1 MNTTIT
7 FEEMKA
13 MCHAACR
20 ERQACKEGFAQML
33 RAETPTQLLRAWTD
47 NWADVWK
54 DRYADMLAGKVE
66 GLYAQY
72 RREFHDVG
80 LWVNECCGR
89 GRVLI
94 TGVAIGGQIAEH
106 PNGGENA
113 AGMHGPTNDGPSS
126 DDGPNGGQSAEHP
139 NGDESPTSNERP
151 MMVVRVGGTARA
163 FVVGGAEVHAYGN
176 SIVYNHAAQDA
187 VVVLHDYAHGFIEA
201 GRVVARDQ
209 SHVQVSGDG
218 VLAECYGRSEVFMTA
233 GTLTDH
239 GHHSIEAYGERA
251 VVKGCVTRRIT
262 LADGA
267 RMMNEII
274 NKE

>member
-1 MNTTIT
+1 MNTIT

-66 GLYAQY
+66 GLYEQY

-94 TGVAIGGQIAEH
+94 TGVAL
-106 PNGGENA
+106 
-113 AGMHGPTNDGPSS
+113 
-126 DDGPNGGQSAEHP
+126 GGQSAEHP
-139 NGDESPTSNERP
+139 SGGRMTVS
-151 MMVVRVGGTARA
+151 VGGTARA

-201 GRVVARDQ
+201 GSVVARDQ

-233 GTLTDH
+233 GTLVDH

>member
-1 MNTTIT
+1 
-7 FEEMKA
+7 MKA

-80 LWVNECCGR
+80 LWVNESSGR

-94 TGVAIGGQIAEH
+94 TGVALGGQTAEH
-106 PNGGENA
+106 PNGGR
-113 AGMHGPTNDGPSS
+113 MT
-126 DDGPNGGQSAEHP
+126 
-139 NGDESPTSNERP
+139 
-151 MMVVRVGGTARA
+151 VRVGGTARA

-187 VVVLHDYAHGFIEA
+187 TVVLHDYAHGFIEA

-233 GTLTDH
+233 GTLVDH

-267 RMMNEII
+267 RMLREIT

>member
-1 MNTTIT
+1 
-7 FEEMKA
+7 MKA

-80 LWVNECCGR
+80 LWVNECCGS

-94 TGVAIGGQIAEH
+94 TGVALGGQTAEH
-106 PNGGENA
+106 PNGGR
-113 AGMHGPTNDGPSS
+113 MTVS
-126 DDGPNGGQSAEHP
+126 
-139 NGDESPTSNERP
+139 
-151 MMVVRVGGTARA
+151 VGGTARA

-187 VVVLHDYAHGFIEA
+187 TVVLHDYAHGFIEA

-209 SHVQVSGDG
+209 SHVQVSGDA
-218 VLAECYGRSEVFMTA
+218 VLAECYGRSEVFMAA
-233 GTLTDH
+233 GTLVDH

-267 RMMNEII
+267 RMLREIT

>member
-1 MNTTIT
+1 MSVRDGRKIVILQMMNTIT

-80 LWVNECCGR
+80 LWVNESSGR

-94 TGVAIGGQIAEH
+94 TGVALGGQT
-106 PNGGENA
+106 
-113 AGMHGPTNDGPSS
+113 AGDADVAGRTS
-126 DDGPNGGQSAEHP
+126 DHPNGGQSAEHP
-139 NGDESPTSNERP
+139 NSDESP
-151 MMVVRVGGTARA
+151 MMTVRVGGTARA
-163 FVVGGAEVHAYGN
+163 FVVGSAEVHAYGN

-187 VVVLHDYAHGFIEA
+187 TVVLHDYAHGFIEA

-218 VLAECYGRSEVFMTA
+218 VLAECYGHSEVFMTA
-233 GTLTDH
+233 GTLVDH

-267 RMMNEII
+267 RMLREIT

>member
-1 MNTTIT
+1 MSVKDGRKIVILQMMNTIT

-80 LWVNECCGR
+80 LWVNESSGR
-89 GRVLI
+89 GKVLI
-94 TGVAIGGQIAEH
+94 TGVALGGQTAEH
-106 PNGGENA
+106 PNGGR
-113 AGMHGPTNDGPSS
+113 MT
-126 DDGPNGGQSAEHP
+126 
-139 NGDESPTSNERP
+139 
-151 MMVVRVGGTARA
+151 VRVGGTARA

-176 SIVYNHAAQDA
+176 SIVYNHAVQEAT
-187 VVVLHDYAHGFIEA
+187 VVLHDYAHGFIEA

-233 GTLTDH
+233 GTLVDH

-267 RMMNEII
+267 RMLREIT

>member
-1 MNTTIT
+1 
-7 FEEMKA
+7 MKA

-20 ERQACKEGFAQML
+20 ERQACKEGFAQMM

-66 GLYAQY
+66 ALYAQY

-80 LWVNECCGR
+80 LWVNESSGR

-94 TGVAIGGQIAEH
+94 TGVALGGQTAEH

-113 AGMHGPTNDGPSS
+113 AGMHGPTN
-126 DDGPNGGQSAEHP
+126 GGENAEHR
-139 NGDESPTSNERP
+139 DAP
-151 MMVVRVGGTARA
+151 MMRVSVGGTARA

-233 GTLTDH
+233 GTLVDH

-267 RMMNEII
+267 RMLREIT

>member
-1 MNTTIT
+1 
-7 FEEMKA
+7 MKA

-80 LWVNECCGR
+80 LWVNESSGR

-94 TGVAIGGQIAEH
+94 TGVALGGKTAEH
-106 PNGGENA
+106 PNGGES
-113 AGMHGPTNDGPSS
+113 AGGADVAGRTS
-126 DDGPNGGQSAEHP
+126 DHPNGGQSAEHP
-139 NGDESPTSNERP
+139 NSDESP
-151 MMVVRVGGTARA
+151 MMTVRVGGTARA

-187 VVVLHDYAHGFIEA
+187 TVVLHDYAHGFIEA

-209 SHVQVSGDG
+209 SHVQVSGDA

-233 GTLTDH
+233 GTLVDH

-267 RMMNEII
+267 RMLREIT
-274 NKE
+274 NKQ

>member
-1 MNTTIT
+1 MSVSDGRKIVILRLMNTIT

-80 LWVNECCGR
+80 LWVNESSGR
-89 GRVLI
+89 GKVLI
-94 TGVAIGGQIAEH
+94 TGVALGGQTAEH
-106 PNGGENA
+106 PNGGR
-113 AGMHGPTNDGPSS
+113 MT
-126 DDGPNGGQSAEHP
+126 
-139 NGDESPTSNERP
+139 
-151 MMVVRVGGTARA
+151 VRVGGTARA

-201 GRVVARDQ
+201 GRVTARDQ

-218 VLAECYGRSEVFMTA
+218 VQAECYGRSEVFMTA
-233 GTLTDH
+233 GTLVDH

-267 RMMNEII
+267 RMLREIT

>member
-1 MNTTIT
+1 
-7 FEEMKA
+7 MKA

-66 GLYAQY
+66 ALYAQY

-80 LWVNECCGR
+80 LWVNESSGH

-94 TGVAIGGQIAEH
+94 TGVAL
-106 PNGGENA
+106 
-113 AGMHGPTNDGPSS
+113 
-126 DDGPNGGQSAEHP
+126 GGQSAEHP
-139 NGDESPTSNERP
+139 NGGRMTVS
-151 MMVVRVGGTARA
+151 VGGTARA

-201 GRVVARDQ
+201 GCVVARDQ

-218 VLAECYGRSEVFMTA
+218 VQAECYGRSEVFMTA
-233 GTLTDH
+233 GTLVDH

>member
-1 MNTTIT
+1 
-7 FEEMKA
+7 MKA

-80 LWVNECCGR
+80 LWVNESSGR
-89 GRVLI
+89 GKVLI
-94 TGVAIGGQIAEH
+94 TGVALGGQTAEH
-106 PNGGENA
+106 TNGGENA
-113 AGMHGPTNDGPSS
+113 AGMHDPTNDDESTSS
-126 DDGPNGGQSAEHP
+126 
-139 NGDESPTSNERP
+139 DESP
-151 MMVVRVGGTARA
+151 MMRVTVGGTARA

-187 VVVLHDYAHGFIEA
+187 TVVLHDYAHGFIEA

-209 SHVQVSGDG
+209 SHVQVSGDA

>member
-20 ERQACKEGFAQML
+20 ERQACKEGFAQMM

-66 GLYAQY
+66 ALYAQY

-94 TGVAIGGQIAEH
+94 TGVALGGQTAEH
-106 PNGGENA
+106 RDA
-113 AGMHGPTNDGPSS
+113 
-126 DDGPNGGQSAEHP
+126 
-139 NGDESPTSNERP
+139 P
-151 MMVVRVGGTARA
+151 MMRVSVGGTARA

-218 VLAECYGRSEVFMTA
+218 VQAECYGRSEVFMTA

-251 VVKGCVTRRIT
+251 VVKGRATRRIT

>member
-1 MNTTIT
+1 MNTIK

-94 TGVAIGGQIAEH
+94 TGVALGGQTAEH
-106 PNGGENA
+106 PNGGR
-113 AGMHGPTNDGPSS
+113 MTVS
-126 DDGPNGGQSAEHP
+126 
-139 NGDESPTSNERP
+139 
-151 MMVVRVGGTARA
+151 VGGTARA

-201 GRVVARDQ
+201 GRVTARDQ

-233 GTLTDH
+233 GTLVDH

>member
-20 ERQACKEGFAQML
+20 ERQACKEGFAQMM

-80 LWVNECCGR
+80 LWVNESSGR
-89 GRVLI
+89 GKVLI
-94 TGVAIGGQIAEH
+94 TGVALGGQTAEH
-106 PNGGENA
+106 TTGGR
-113 AGMHGPTNDGPSS
+113 MT
-126 DDGPNGGQSAEHP
+126 
-139 NGDESPTSNERP
+139 
-151 MMVVRVGGTARA
+151 VRVGGTARA

-218 VLAECYGRSEVFMTA
+218 VQAECYGRSEVFMTA

-251 VVKGCVTRRIT
+251 VVKGRATRRIT

>member
-1 MNTTIT
+1 
-7 FEEMKA
+7 

-80 LWVNECCGR
+80 LWVNESSGR

-94 TGVAIGGQIAEH
+94 TGVALGGQTAEH
-106 PNGGENA
+106 PNGGR
-113 AGMHGPTNDGPSS
+113 MTVS
-126 DDGPNGGQSAEHP
+126 
-139 NGDESPTSNERP
+139 
-151 MMVVRVGGTARA
+151 VGGTARA
-163 FVVGGAEVHAYGN
+163 FVVGSAEVHAYGN

-187 VVVLHDYAHGFIEA
+187 TVVLHDYAHGFIEA
-201 GRVVARDQ
+201 GCVVARDQ

-267 RMMNEII
+267 RMLREIT

>member
-1 MNTTIT
+1 MSVRDGRKIVILQTMNTTIT

-33 RAETPTQLLRAWTD
+33 RADTPTMLLRAWVD
-47 NWADVWK
+47 NWSDVWK
-54 DRYADMLAGKVE
+54 DRYADMLVGNVE
-66 GLYAQY
+66 ALYAQY

-80 LWVNECCGR
+80 LWVNECCGS
-89 GRVLI
+89 GKVLI
-94 TGVAIGGQIAEH
+94 TEGRVA
-106 PNGGENA
+106 
-113 AGMHGPTNDGPSS
+113 
-126 DDGPNGGQSAEHP
+126 
-139 NGDESPTSNERP
+139 
-151 MMVVRVGGTARA
+151 VGSTARA
-163 FVVGGAEVHAYGN
+163 FVVGMAEVHAYGN

-239 GHHSIEAYGERA
+239 GHHSIEAYGDRA

-267 RMMNEII
+267 RMLREIT

>member
-66 GLYAQY
+66 ALYAQY

-80 LWVNECCGR
+80 LWVNESSGR

-94 TGVAIGGQIAEH
+94 TGVALGGQTAEH
-106 PNGGENA
+106 PNGGPNSDES
-113 AGMHGPTNDGPSS
+113 PT
-126 DDGPNGGQSAEHP
+126 NGGQSADVAGRTSDHP
-139 NGDESPTSNERP
+139 NGGRMTVS
-151 MMVVRVGGTARA
+151 VGGTARA

-176 SIVYNHAAQDA
+176 SIVFNHAAQDA
-187 VVVLHDYAHGFIEA
+187 IVVLHDYAHGFIEA

-239 GHHSIEAYGERA
+239 GHHSIEAYGPAA

>member
-20 ERQACKEGFAQML
+20 ERQACKEGFAQMM

-66 GLYAQY
+66 ALYAQY

-94 TGVAIGGQIAEH
+94 TGVALGGQTAEH
-106 PNGGENA
+106 PNG
-113 AGMHGPTNDGPSS
+113 PTN
-126 DDGPNGGQSAEHP
+126 GGTP
-139 NGDESPTSNERP
+139 DGDESPNAIGGQTAEHRDAP
-151 MMVVRVGGTARA
+151 MMRVSVGGTARA

-218 VLAECYGRSEVFMTA
+218 VQAECYGRSEVFMTA

-251 VVKGCVTRRIT
+251 VVKGRATRRIT

>member
-1 MNTTIT
+1 
-7 FEEMKA
+7 

-47 NWADVWK
+47 NWSDVWK

-66 GLYAQY
+66 ALYAQY

-80 LWVNECCGR
+80 LWVNESSGR

-94 TGVAIGGQIAEH
+94 TGVALGGQTAEH
-106 PNGGENA
+106 PNGGDN
-113 AGMHGPTNDGPSS
+113 
-126 DDGPNGGQSAEHP
+126 AEHR
-139 NGDESPTSNERP
+139 DAP
-151 MMVVRVGGTARA
+151 MMTVRVGGTARA

-187 VVVLHDYAHGFIEA
+187 TVVLHDYAHGFIEA

-267 RMMNEII
+267 RMLREIT

>member
-1 MNTTIT
+1 
-7 FEEMKA
+7 MKA

-54 DRYADMLAGKVE
+54 DRYADMLAGRVE
-66 GLYAQY
+66 RLYAQY

-80 LWVNECCGR
+80 LWVNEPSGR

-94 TGVAIGGQIAEH
+94 TEGRV
-106 PNGGENA
+106 
-113 AGMHGPTNDGPSS
+113 S
-126 DDGPNGGQSAEHP
+126 
-139 NGDESPTSNERP
+139 
-151 MMVVRVGGTARA
+151 VGGTARA

-187 VVVLHDYAHGFIEA
+187 TVVLHDYAHGFIEA

-209 SHVQVSGDG
+209 SHVQVSGDA

-267 RMMNEII
+267 RMLREIT

>member
-1 MNTTIT
+1 
-7 FEEMKA
+7 

-20 ERQACKEGFAQML
+20 ERQACKEGFAQMM

-80 LWVNECCGR
+80 LWVNESSWR

-94 TGVAIGGQIAEH
+94 TGVALGGQTAEH
-106 PNGGENA
+106 PN
-113 AGMHGPTNDGPSS
+113 S
-126 DDGPNGGQSAEHP
+126 PNS
-139 NGDESPTSNERP
+139 DESPTNGGESADVAGRTSDHTTGGR
-151 MMVVRVGGTARA
+151 MTVRVGGTARA

-187 VVVLHDYAHGFIEA
+187 TVVLHDYAHGFIEA
-201 GRVVARDQ
+201 GCVVARDQ
-209 SHVQVSGDG
+209 SHVQVSGDA

-233 GTLTDH
+233 GTLVDH
-239 GHHSIEAYGERA
+239 GHHSIEAYGDGA

-267 RMMNEII
+267 RMLREIT

>member
-1 MNTTIT
+1 MSVRDGRKIVILQMMNTTIT

-54 DRYADMLAGKVE
+54 DRYADMLAGTVE

-80 LWVNECCGR
+80 LWVNESSGR

-94 TGVAIGGQIAEH
+94 TGVALGGQTAEHPTNDGESADVAGRTSDH
-106 PNGGENA
+106 PNGGR
-113 AGMHGPTNDGPSS
+113 MT
-126 DDGPNGGQSAEHP
+126 
-139 NGDESPTSNERP
+139 
-151 MMVVRVGGTARA
+151 VRVGGTARA
-163 FVVGGAEVHAYGN
+163 FVVGSAEVHAYGN
-176 SIVYNHAAQDA
+176 SIVYNHAAKDA

-209 SHVQVSGDG
+209 SHVQVSGDA

-267 RMMNEII
+267 RMLKEIT

>member
-1 MNTTIT
+1 
-7 FEEMKA
+7 

-66 GLYAQY
+66 ALYAQY

-80 LWVNECCGR
+80 LWVNESSGR

-94 TGVAIGGQIAEH
+94 TGVALGGQTAEH
-106 PNGGENA
+106 LNG
-113 AGMHGPTNDGPSS
+113 AGMHGPTNG
-126 DDGPNGGQSAEHP
+126 GQTAEHLNGGRM
-139 NGDESPTSNERP
+139 T
-151 MMVVRVGGTARA
+151 VRVGGTARA

-201 GRVVARDQ
+201 GCVTARDQ

-218 VLAECYGRSEVFMTA
+218 VQAECYGRSEVFMTA
-233 GTLTDH
+233 GTLVDH

>member
-1 MNTTIT
+1 MNTIT

-80 LWVNECCGR
+80 LWVNESSGR

-94 TGVAIGGQIAEH
+94 TGVALGWQTAEH
-106 PNGGENA
+106 PSA
-113 AGMHGPTNDGPSS
+113 AGMHGPTN
-126 DDGPNGGQSAEHP
+126 GGENAEHR
-139 NGDESPTSNERP
+139 DAP
-151 MMVVRVGGTARA
+151 MMRVSVGGTARA

-201 GRVVARDQ
+201 GRVTARDQ

-218 VLAECYGRSEVFMTA
+218 VLAECYGCSEVFMTA
-233 GTLTDH
+233 GTLVDH

-267 RMMNEII
+267 RMLREIT

>member
-1 MNTTIT
+1 
-7 FEEMKA
+7 

-72 RREFHDVG
+72 LREFHDVG

-94 TGVAIGGQIAEH
+94 TGVAIGG
-106 PNGGENA
+106 ENA
-113 AGMHGPTNDGPSS
+113 AGMHG
-126 DDGPNGGQSAEHP
+126 
-139 NGDESPTSNERP
+139 PTSNERP

-163 FVVGGAEVHAYGN
+163 FVVGGAEIHAYGN

-218 VLAECYGRSEVFMTA
+218 VQAECYGRSEVFMTA

-267 RMMNEII
+267 RMLREIT

>member
-1 MNTTIT
+1 MSVSDGRKIVILQMMNTIT

-80 LWVNECCGR
+80 LWVNESSGR

-94 TGVAIGGQIAEH
+94 TGVALGGENAEH
-106 PNGGENA
+106 PNGGR
-113 AGMHGPTNDGPSS
+113 MT
-126 DDGPNGGQSAEHP
+126 
-139 NGDESPTSNERP
+139 
-151 MMVVRVGGTARA
+151 VRVGGTARA

-201 GRVVARDQ
+201 GRVTARDQ
-209 SHVQVSGDG
+209 SHVQVSGDA

-233 GTLTDH
+233 GTLVDH

-267 RMMNEII
+267 RMLREIT

>member
-1 MNTTIT
+1 
-7 FEEMKA
+7 
-13 MCHAACR
+13 
-20 ERQACKEGFAQML
+20 ML

-66 GLYAQY
+66 ALYAQY

-80 LWVNECCGR
+80 LWVNESSGR

-94 TGVAIGGQIAEH
+94 TGVALGGQTAEH
-106 PNGGENA
+106 PNGGDN
-113 AGMHGPTNDGPSS
+113 
-126 DDGPNGGQSAEHP
+126 AEHR
-139 NGDESPTSNERP
+139 DAP
-151 MMVVRVGGTARA
+151 MMTVRVGGTARA

-187 VVVLHDYAHGFIEA
+187 TVVLHDYAHGFIEA

-267 RMMNEII
+267 RMLREIT